1 MSRAVKWLVVAAA
14 VALLGA
20 GVYLGL
26 PYVLRTADSAPPLN
40 TVVVSDRL
48 ATSGQP
54 SAAQL
59 RRLRAEGY
67 AAVINLA
74 PPDSYGA
81 IPDEALIVAQQGLQ
95 YINIPVRWGR
105 PMAADWERFRS
116 ALDSQ
121 GDRKVWVHCQLNM
134 RASVFVLLRRV
145 IDERVPFDR
154 AVQAVHAVWVPNAVW
169 AEFIRSTLERHGVS
183 IDPDL
188 LR

>member
-1 MSRAVKWLVVAAA
+1 MIRTAKWLAAVAA
-14 VALLGA
+14 VALLGYA
-20 GVYLGL
+20 GS
-26 PYVLRTADSAPPLN
+26 PYILRTADSAPPLN

-54 SAAQL
+54 STAQQ
-59 RRLRAEGY
+59 RQMRAQGY

-81 IPDEALIVAQQGLQ
+81 IADEAQIVAEQGLH

-105 PMAADWERFRS
+105 PAAADWERFRA
-116 ALDSQ
+116 ALDSL
-121 GDRKVWVHCQLNM
+121 GDRKVWVHCQMNM

-145 IDERVPFDR
+145 IDERVPVDR
-154 AVQAVHAVWVPNAVW
+154 ALPGVHAVWVPNAVW
-169 AEFIRSTLERHGVS
+169 AEFIRSTLERHGVQ